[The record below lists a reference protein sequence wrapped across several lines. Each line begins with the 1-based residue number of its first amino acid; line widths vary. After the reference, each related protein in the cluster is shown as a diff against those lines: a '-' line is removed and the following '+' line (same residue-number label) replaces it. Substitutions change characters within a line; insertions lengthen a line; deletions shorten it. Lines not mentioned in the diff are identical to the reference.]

1 MTNKWTE
8 KAHTTIYCT
17 YCGTAAEKHKRKAGY
32 SEETGEPL
40 FMVVDV
46 CPNHGDVCGIINPLV
61 DGFPYL
67 DGKLVFPCPNKHL
80 HKRIMYDFEEDEIKD
95 IEFVE
100 AE

>member
-17 YCGTAAEKHKRKAGY
+17 YCGTAAEKHKKAAGY
-32 SEETGEPL
+32 SEENGKPL

-46 CPNHGDVCGIINPLV
+46 CPNYGEYKVPRSGYYNNP
-61 DGFPYL
+61 
-67 DGKLVFPCPNKHL
+67 HL
-80 HKRIMYDFEEDEIKD
+80 KMDILHQFEEEEIKD